1 LAEDAFIK
9 LRSGFVPEI
18 AHRGI
23 TDVPPRSITGL
34 FQPII
39 VSRLSDWGD
48 AIPDLRNLPRNLADR
63 KPWLVPFT
71 WRQTSIAYRNKLYD
85 LQGEESSS
93 ER

>member
-1 LAEDAFIK
+1 LAEEAFIQ

-18 AHRGI
+18 AHPGI
-23 TDVPPRSITGL
+23 TDVRPWSITGL

-48 AIPDLRNLPRNLADR
+48 AIPAIRSRPCNLTDR